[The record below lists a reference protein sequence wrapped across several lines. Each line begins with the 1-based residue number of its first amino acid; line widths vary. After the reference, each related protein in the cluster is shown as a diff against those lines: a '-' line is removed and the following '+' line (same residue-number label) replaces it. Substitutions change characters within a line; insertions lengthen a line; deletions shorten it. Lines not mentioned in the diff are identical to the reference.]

1 MMLVDSRSLLRKISL
16 VTILTIVSNSALA
29 DRIKDIADVAGVRS
43 NQLVGY
49 GLVAGL
55 SGSGDG
61 KDLRVTGQSLTSLL
75 SGLGISVDG
84 PVSEF
89 DLGESL
95 IQLAQQQA
103 QQPLQTDNLAAVL
116 VTAEVSPFAKPGQR
130 LDVNVST
137 VGTAESL
144 RGGNLILTELR
155 GIDGQVYA
163 LAQGPLTVTG
173 IAVNAAGASV
183 EIGVPTS
190 GRIPNGAILERLIP
204 SSFDTA
210 ENVILNL
217 RDADF
222 STANAISTVINDTY
236 GAGVATALDSVS
248 VAIRAPE
255 DMSQKVAF
263 LSDIESMEVD
273 PGAPVA
279 RVVINSR
286 TGTAVINRSVRVG
299 AAAVSHGTLMV
310 RVDAFNEV
318 SQPNAFGDG
327 ETVEVQNADIEVTEE
342 PSNMFVFEPGI
353 ELQEIVDAVNQV
365 GASPSA
371 LIAIL
376 EALKRA
382 GSLKAELVVI

>member
-1 MMLVDSRSLLRKISL
+1 MHLRLTKPLCSFLVVIFSLSF
-16 VTILTIVSNSALA
+16 SHA

-43 NQLVGY
+43 NQLIGY
-49 GLVAGL
+49 GLVGGL
-55 SGSGDG
+55 SGTGDG
-61 KDLRVTGQSLTSLL
+61 RDLRVTGQSLTSLL
-75 SGLGISVDG
+75 SGLGVSVDG

-89 DLGESL
+89 DLGEN
-95 IQLAQQQA
+95 IVRLAEQQA

-116 VTAEVSPFAKPGQR
+116 VTAEIPPFAKPGQR
-130 LDVNVST
+130 IDVNIST
-137 VGTAESL
+137 VGSAESL

-155 GIDGQVYA
+155 GIDGEVYA

-173 IAVNAAGASV
+173 IAAGAAGAAV

-190 GRIPNGAILERLIP
+190 GRIPNGAIVERLIP
-204 SSFDTA
+204 SSFDTT
-210 ENVILNL
+210 ENIVLNL
-217 RDADF
+217 RDSDF
-222 STANAISTVINDTY
+222 STSTAIAAVINDTY
-236 GAGVATALDSVS
+236 GAGTATPLDSVS
-248 VAIRAPE
+248 VVVRGPQ

-263 LSDIESMEVD
+263 LGDIELMEVETAD
-273 PGAPVA
+273 PVA

-286 TGTAVINRSVRVG
+286 TGTAVINRAVRVG

-310 RVDAFNEV
+310 RIDTFNEV
-318 SQPNAFGDG
+318 SQPNAFADGD
-327 ETVEVQNADIEVTEE
+327 TAPVQNAEITVTEE
-342 PSNMFVFEPGI
+342 DSQMFVFEPGI

>member
-1 MMLVDSRSLLRKISL
+1 MNTTFKKIFNYFLGLCLVFQTCPIY
-16 VTILTIVSNSALA
+16 A

-43 NQLVGY
+43 NQLIGF
-49 GLVAGL
+49 GLVGGL
-55 SGSGDG
+55 SGTGDG
-61 KDLRVTGQSLTSLL
+61 RDLRVTGQSLTSLL

-89 DLGESL
+89 DFGDNL
-95 IQLAQQQA
+95 IRLAQQFA

-116 VTAEVSPFAKPGQR
+116 VTAEVPPFAKPGQR

-137 VGTAESL
+137 VGSAESL
-144 RGGNLILTELR
+144 RGGNLVLTELR

-173 IAVNAAGASV
+173 ISVDAAGSSV

-204 SSFDTA
+204 SSFETA
-210 ENVILNL
+210 DNIVLNV

-222 STANAISTVINDTY
+222 STANAIANGINDIY
-236 GAGVATALDSVS
+236 GAGTANALDSVS
-248 VAIRAPE
+248 VVVRSPL
-255 DMSQKVAF
+255 DMSQKVSF
-263 LSDIESMEVD
+263 LSDIENLNVD
-273 PGAPVA
+273 PGDPVA

-310 RVDAFNEV
+310 RINATNEV
-318 SQPNAFGDG
+318 VQPNAFGQG
-327 ETVEVQNADIEVTEE
+327 EAVGVQNANIQVEE
-342 PSNMFVFEPGI
+342 ENSNMFVFEPGI
-353 ELQEIVDAVNQV
+353 ELQDIVDAINQV

>member
-1 MMLVDSRSLLRKISL
+1 MNTTFKKIFNYFLGLCLVFQTCPIY
-16 VTILTIVSNSALA
+16 A

-43 NQLVGY
+43 NQLIGF
-49 GLVAGL
+49 GLVGGL
-55 SGSGDG
+55 SGTGDG
-61 KDLRVTGQSLTSLL
+61 RDLRVTGQSLTSLL

-89 DLGESL
+89 DFGDNL
-95 IQLAQQQA
+95 IRLAQQFA

-116 VTAEVSPFAKPGQR
+116 VTAEVPPFAKPGQR

-137 VGTAESL
+137 VGSAESL
-144 RGGNLILTELR
+144 RGGNLVLTELR

-173 IAVNAAGASV
+173 ITVDAAGSSV

-204 SSFDTA
+204 SSFETA
-210 ENVILNL
+210 DNIVLNV

-222 STANAISTVINDTY
+222 STANAIANGINDIY
-236 GAGVATALDSVS
+236 GAGTANALDSVS
-248 VAIRAPE
+248 VVVKSPL
-255 DMSQKVAF
+255 DMSQKVSF
-263 LSDIESMEVD
+263 LSDIENLDVD
-273 PGAPVA
+273 PGDPVA

-310 RVDAFNEV
+310 RIDATNEV
-318 SQPNAFGDG
+318 VQPNAFGQG
-327 ETVEVQNADIEVTEE
+327 EAVGVQNANIQVEE
-342 PSNMFVFEPGI
+342 ENSNMFVFEPGI
-353 ELQEIVDAVNQV
+353 ELQDIVDAINQV

>member
-1 MMLVDSRSLLRKISL
+1 MLSRLSKT
-16 VTILTIVSNSALA
+16 VCFILALTFTSWANGA

-43 NQLVGY
+43 NQLIGY
-49 GLVAGL
+49 GLVGGL
-55 SGSGDG
+55 SGTGDG
-61 KDLRVTGQSLTSLL
+61 RDLRVTGQSLTSLL
-75 SGLGISVDG
+75 SGLGVSVDG

-89 DLGESL
+89 DLGEN
-95 IQLAQQQA
+95 IVRLAEQQA

-116 VTAEVSPFAKPGQR
+116 VTAEVPPFAKPGQR
-130 LDVNVST
+130 IDVNIST
-137 VGTAESL
+137 VGSAESL

-155 GIDGQVYA
+155 GIDGEVYA

-173 IAVNAAGASV
+173 VAVGAAGAAV

-190 GRIPNGAILERLIP
+190 GRIPNGAIVERLIP
-204 SSFDTA
+204 SSFETT
-210 ENVILNL
+210 ENIILNL
-217 RDADF
+217 RDSDF
-222 STANAISTVINDTY
+222 STSTAIAAVINETY
-236 GAGVATALDSVS
+236 GAGTATPLDAVS
-248 VAIRAPE
+248 VVIQGPR

-263 LSDIESMEVD
+263 LGDIELMEVETAD
-273 PGAPVA
+273 PVA

-310 RVDAFNEV
+310 RIDAFNEV
-318 SQPNAFGDG
+318 SQPNAFADGD
-327 ETVEVQNADIEVTEE
+327 TVPVQNAEIEVIEE
-342 PSNMFVFEPGI
+342 DNQMFVFEPGI

>member
-1 MMLVDSRSLLRKISL
+1 MLINSPQVVKKVIIT
-16 VTILTIVSNSALA
+16 VLTTMHSQSIYA

-43 NQLVGY
+43 NQLIGY

-89 DLGESL
+89 DLGENL
-95 IQLAQQQA
+95 VQLAQQNA

-116 VTAEVSPFAKPGQR
+116 VTAEVPPFAKPGQR
-130 LDVNVST
+130 IDVNIST

-173 IAVNAAGASV
+173 IAVNAAGSSI

-210 ENVILNL
+210 ENVVLNL

-222 STANAISTVINDTY
+222 STANAIATVINDTY
-236 GAGVATALDSVS
+236 GPGVAMPLDAVS

-255 DMSQKVAF
+255 DMGQKVAF
-263 LSDIESMEVD
+263 LSDIESMEVE

-286 TGTAVINRSVRVG
+286 TGTAVINRSVRGG

-327 ETVEVQNADIEVTEE
+327 EAVEVQNAEIDVTEE

>member
-1 MMLVDSRSLLRKISL
+1 MMLVNSRSLLRKISL

-116 VTAEVSPFAKPGQR
+116 VTAEVPPFAKPGQR
-130 LDVNVST
+130 LDVNIST

-144 RGGNLILTELR
+144 RGGNLVLTELR

-222 STANAISTVINDTY
+222 STANAIST
-236 GAGVATALDSVS
+236 A
-248 VAIRAPE
+248 
-255 DMSQKVAF
+255 
-263 LSDIESMEVD
+263 
-273 PGAPVA
+273 
-279 RVVINSR
+279 
-286 TGTAVINRSVRVG
+286 
-299 AAAVSHGTLMV
+299 
-310 RVDAFNEV
+310 
-318 SQPNAFGDG
+318 
-327 ETVEVQNADIEVTEE
+327 
-342 PSNMFVFEPGI
+342 
-353 ELQEIVDAVNQV
+353 
-365 GASPSA
+365 
-371 LIAIL
+371 
-376 EALKRA
+376 
-382 GSLKAELVVI
+382 

>member
-1 MMLVDSRSLLRKISL
+1 MLVNSRSLLRKISL

-116 VTAEVSPFAKPGQR
+116 VTAEVPPFAKPGQR
-130 LDVNVST
+130 LDVNIST

-144 RGGNLILTELR
+144 RGGNLVLTELR

-190 GRIPNGAILERLIP
+190 GRIPNGAILELLIP

-222 STANAISTVINDTY
+222 STANAISTAINDTY

-318 SQPNAFGDG
+318 SQPNAFGEG
-327 ETVEVQNADIEVTEE
+327 ETVPVQNADIEVTEE